1 MGGGGSGDPSQ
12 DGAGALLSP
21 SQQAE
26 KGWWYAHFDGE
37 WIARQMEL
45 HPDRAPILL
54 LAGKDDMQ
62 VCTCHMTLKVWFWV
76 KLGIKLKFPLS
87 WSC

>member
-1 MGGGGSGDPSQ
+1 MIVNFILGMGGGLSGDPSQ

-62 VCTCHMTLKVWFWV
+62 VCK
-76 KLGIKLKFPLS
+76 
-87 WSC
+87 